1 LIFKMEELN
10 EMREKEYRI
19 RGERLGREHG
29 TASFC
34 PALERMLTP
43 LTDLGGAS
51 TFLSVGNP
59 VARTAKGKRRP
70 GTDEEES
77 QEQESPGSYGVWLE
91 PGMRAVSCAILT
103 VYSILPSSLWNP

>member
-1 LIFKMEELN
+1 MEELN

-43 LTDLGGAS
+43 LTDLGGRAR
-51 TFLSVGNP
+51 FSVWATRLHGQQ
-59 VARTAKGKRRP
+59 KGKEGQGLTRKRAKSKRAR
-70 GTDEEES
+70 GHMVCGLS
-77 QEQESPGSYGVWLE
+77 QV
-91 PGMRAVSCAILT
+91 
-103 VYSILPSSLWNP
+103 